1 MKHTAKYEDI
11 ALAQYLAITRKSGLP
26 DELAIETYNDNKDSA
41 DRLAKIVVDNT
52 IKNGKDMEKLMT
64 NQTSSAAGDRLKALV
79 ERIERLE
86 TEKTAIQEDVKE
98 VYKEVAGVGFEP
110 KIVKKMIAL
119 RKMEKEKRLEEQELL
134 EMYETAIEGV

>member
-1 MKHTAKYEDI
+1 MNAQTKIED
-11 ALAQYLAITRKSGLP
+11 
-26 DELAIETYNDNKDSA
+26 
-41 DRLAKIVVDNT
+41 V
-52 IKNGKDMEKLMT
+52 
-64 NQTSSAAGDRLKALV
+64 TSSVAGDRLKALV

-98 VYKEVAGVGFEP
+98 VYKEVAGDRFEV

-119 RKMEKEKRLEEQELL
+119 RKMEKPKRLEEQELL

>member
-1 MKHTAKYEDI
+1 M
-11 ALAQYLAITRKSGLP
+11 P
-26 DELAIETYNDNKDSA
+26 
-41 DRLAKIVVDNT
+41 
-52 IKNGKDMEKLMT
+52 

-98 VYKEVAGVGFEP
+98 VYKEVAGVGFEV

-119 RKMEKEKRLEEQELL
+119 RKMEKEKRMEEQELL